1 MVITSSKK
9 KKIRELVIAEKQ
21 VVSEGYVM
29 QLKFYGK
36 YRCKMDIPTER

>member
-9 KKIRELVIAEKQ
+9 KKRELVIAEKQ